1 MKKKKIIFWLL
12 VFFFFGSFF
21 LREQYI
27 LYKLDKVQKTYQ
39 AQLDKIKKQ
48 NQSLLNEVKLSNRSD
63 YIENLA
69 REKLG
74 LAKPGEIIFI
84 DKNKK
89 K

>member
-1 MKKKKIIFWLL
+1 MKRKKIIFWVL

-27 LYKLDKVQKTYQ
+27 LYKLDRVQKTYQ
-39 AQLDKIKKQ
+39 VQLDNIKKQ

-89 K
+89 R